1 MSGRMKKI
9 VFLSAML
16 ASSAALAQAPSGG
29 QSNDSA
35 PDPNEMVC
43 RSVEDTGSRLS
54 RSRICMTRAQ
64 WVEHLRGT
72 RQNVERSQNNRGAR
86 QY

>member
-1 MSGRMKKI
+1 MKKI
-9 VFLSAML
+9 VFVSALL
-16 ASSAALAQAPSGG
+16 ASSAAFAQAPTSG
-29 QSNDSA
+29 QANEDA

-64 WVEHLRGT
+64 WTEHLRGT

>member
-1 MSGRMKKI
+1 MKKI
-9 VFLSAML
+9 MFVSALL
-16 ASSAALAQAPSGG
+16 ASSAGWAQAPTSS
-29 QSNDSA
+29 QSNTDS